1 MSATGRPATGYRV
14 GLTGGLASGKSTVAG
29 WLRDAG
35 FQVIDA
41 DRLVADLYRPGA
53 AGAAAVSRLFGG
65 AVLTPEGGVDHA
77 ALAARVFAD
86 AAARQALEQAIHPLV
101 RRRFEEIAAA
111 PADAAPP
118 APGSPPAATD
128 QPPPAPDPSPPSAD
142 SPTLV
147 PESPPPPAPDP
158 PPATDQPPAT
168 DPPPPPAPV
177 TVLEATLLVEAGY
190 GPGFD
195 LIVTVEGDPE
205 ERLRRAI
212 ARGLDPTAARARLA
226 AQGDGARRRQG
237 AQRVLHNDG
246 TLADLRRQADALIA
260 DIRRAAAAAAAAAA
274 DRVPASPP
282 PPTPLPSRP

>member
-1 MSATGRPATGYRV
+1 VSATGRPATGYRV

-128 QPPPAPDPSPPSAD
+128 QPPPS
-142 SPTLV
+142 
-147 PESPPPPAPDP
+147 APDP
-158 PPATDQPPAT
+158 PPATNQPP
-168 DPPPPPAPV
+168 PVPV